1 MNLHRLTRVVR
12 FSVNPFL
19 DETPIGDNSYSSKPS
34 GEGLAIYLCLE
45 VTLEGELETQTGF
58 VVNLTDID
66 KNMRAFATPI
76 FDAKIRA
83 FYRAGRHI
91 DFLETIVMLR
101 EAISSLG
108 SCFDKAKVISM
119 SLELNPFKKLTIYT
133 AREDM
138 FYYSEKFEF
147 AAMHKLW
154 NDDFTDQENFD
165 VFGKCANPAGH
176 GHNYIVEV
184 RVSHSCNGDFSY
196 GDFAKVVE
204 NRFLSLLDHK
214 NLNVDVEFF
223 KDKITTLENITTFGW
238 NQLNGYFGK
247 AKLEELTIWEND
259 RAYCS
264 YKGE

>member
-1 MNLHRLTRVVR
+1 MKLHKLTRVVR

-19 DETPIGDNSYSSKPS
+19 PETPIGANSYSSKPS
-34 GEGLAIYLCLE
+34 GEGLGIYLCLE
-45 VTLEGELETQTGF
+45 VTLEGYIERDTGF

-66 KNMRAFATPI
+66 KYMREFATPV
-76 FDAKIRA
+76 FDSQIRRS
-83 FYRAGRHI
+83 YRAGKHI
-91 DFLETIVMLR
+91 DFAQTLSMLKQ
-101 EAISSLG
+101 AINAVDG
-108 SCFDKAKVISM
+108 CFEKASVVSM
-119 SLELNPFKKLTIYT
+119 SLQLNPFKRIAVFTT
-133 AREDM
+133 GDDM

-154 NDDFTDQENFD
+154 NEEFSEEKNFD

-176 GHNYIVEV
+176 GHNYIIEV
-184 RVSHSCNGDFSY
+184 KIAHNCNGDFSY
-196 GDFAKVVE
+196 GNFAKTVDD
-204 NRFLSLLDHK
+204 NFLSLLDHK

-238 NQLNGYFGK
+238 NQLNGKFGA

-264 YKGE
+264 YRGE